1 MNNLIE
7 LLKKPAEDV
16 EDNGYGGMH
25 IPIDNLEDKLD
36 DFGYSEHSYK
46 WQIYMDKEG
55 NQCVAASI
63 ELTLLMRYQ
72 DDIFG
77 PVNPRTFVGACN
89 FRFSDLAPIE
99 DWNATA
105 KSMCVKNAASDA
117 GRYLGRGL
125 NVDSIPARATN
136 GKGKREAV
144 KRKPDMLIM
153 NKYMNAIKVGDQKTI
168 DDLLENYD
176 IKIEKDF

>member
-1 MNNLIE
+1 MNLFD
-7 LLKKPAEDV
+7 LLKSDPTDV
-16 EDNGYGGMH
+16 TDNGYGGMH

-36 DFGYSEHSYK
+36 DFRYETHDFK

-63 ELTLLMRYQ
+63 ELTLNIETEFAIVGHIKR
-72 DDIFG
+72 
-77 PVNPRTFVGACN
+77 NFVGSCN
-89 FRFSDLAPIE
+89 FKFVDLLPIE
-99 DWNATA
+99 DWLSTA

-125 NVDSIPARATN
+125 NTDALPTRSN

-144 KRKPDMLIM
+144 KRKPDAFIM
-153 NKYMNAIKVGDQKTI
+153 NKYANAIILKDEKAIQ
-168 DDLLENYD
+168 DLLDNYD
-176 IKIEKDF
+176 IKTELEF